1 MFGCIPCSKE
11 TKDTF
16 NEIMDFSI
24 FNDYVFIIFTLSN
37 FCTSVGFNVPYVFL
51 VPLGKSLGLE
61 TPSYLLST
69 IGAANTVGRI
79 VLGYFSDKPY
89 VNRLLVYNVCLT
101 LCGVGESLFDYFSSI
116 YIIILNYPQPL
127 PCRSSARTLSPS
139 WPTRSCLASPL
150 APMSV

>member
-1 MFGCIPCSKE
+1 MIFGCIPCSQE

-24 FNDYVFIIFTLSN
+24 FRDYVFIVFTLSN

-51 VPLGKSLGLE
+51 VTLGKSLGLE

-101 LCGVGESLFDYFSSI
+101 LCGVGELI
-116 YIIILNYPQPL
+116 N
-127 PCRSSARTLSPS
+127 
-139 WPTRSCLASPL
+139 
-150 APMSV
+150 

>member
-1 MFGCIPCSKE
+1 MQSLRYSFLKSNLPIVSLPSPQKAIMFGCIPCSKE

-51 VPLGKSLGLE
+51 VPLGTSLKLAR
-61 TPSYLLST
+61 PSLLLST
-69 IGAANTVGRI
+69 IGMANTIGRI

-89 VNRLLVYNVCLT
+89 VNRLLVYNICLT
-101 LCGVGESLFDYFSSI
+101 VCGVGEWMKDLH
-116 YIIILNYPQPL
+116 L
-127 PCRSSARTLSPS
+127 C
-139 WPTRSCLASPL
+139 
-150 APMSV
+150 